1 MKKINNW
8 IENVDGE
15 KGILRRAT
23 GWNLV
28 ASLVNASMTA
38 IIIFFM
44 SRTGQAE
51 LAGIFSIATAI
62 AYQVQAIGFFG
73 VRNFHITDVQNQFSF
88 SDYAYINIFSS
99 VIMIGSLLFI
109 IFHNEYSTDK
119 AIIVLI
125 YSLFRA
131 LDIYEA
137 LFHDE
142 YQRKGR
148 IDIGLILQTIRYL
161 ISLTVL
167 IALLLLSK
175 NMILSI
181 LGALLISII
190 LIFVQNRYFYSKF
203 GCFLEKIDV
212 KKIKKLFW
220 ICLPICVSG
229 FISMYLTNAPKYS
242 IDAVLNDQIQGIFAI
257 LFVPVFT
264 INLLSTVIYRPY
276 ISQISQEW
284 ADKNKSVF
292 LKLIG
297 KQLFIILLLTL
308 LITGFGYLIGL
319 KWLEII
325 YSTDLSHYMSEFL
338 ILLIGGGLNTLSVF
352 LSQIL
357 IIVGYYQWNLII
369 YVFSMIFTVAFGNFL
384 VADQNVL
391 GAAFL
396 YSIPSIIL
404 VGFSFVLLMIKVNNS
419 HE

>member
-1 MKKINNW
+1 M
-8 IENVDGE
+8 
-15 KGILRRAT
+15 
-23 GWNLV
+23 
-28 ASLVNASMTA
+28 
-38 IIIFFM
+38 
-44 SRTGQAE
+44 
-51 LAGIFSIATAI
+51 
-62 AYQVQAIGFFG
+62 
-73 VRNFHITDVQNQFSF
+73 
-88 SDYAYINIFSS
+88 
-99 VIMIGSLLFI
+99 
-109 IFHNEYSTDK
+109 
-119 AIIVLI
+119 
-125 YSLFRA
+125 
-131 LDIYEA
+131 
-137 LFHDE
+137 
-142 YQRKGR
+142 
-148 IDIGLILQTIRYL
+148 
-161 ISLTVL
+161 
-167 IALLLLSK
+167 
-175 NMILSI
+175 
-181 LGALLISII
+181 
-190 LIFVQNRYFYSKF
+190 
-203 GCFLEKIDV
+203 
-212 KKIKKLFW
+212 
-220 ICLPICVSG
+220 
-229 FISMYLTNAPKYS
+229 
-242 IDAVLNDQIQGIFAI
+242 
-257 LFVPVFT
+257 FT